1 MQINVNDLLFPK
13 HAMWKTLQKV
23 SEKYVLLSKSGQD
36 ATAPKYQ
43 TKKGN
48 RGKAQAFSEKD
59 DDGFDFGDGI
69 EAVQERKKSSTPP
82 VVPEKKRIVRKEIK
96 TGGKGSK
103 TKSKKRS
110 SSRKRGAKK
119 KDEGTKVVTGP
130 TGIQPNSRADIL
142 GLNVKSDEGDSE
154 VGANMEKPN
163 LLISIFGKDGN
174 EISREGSQDIAPTK
188 PEKQLQVP
196 TNASSNK
203 RNSFDDFNPFEH
215 SEKHN
220 DNASNETKPN
230 DYNPFR

>member
-142 GLNVKSDEGDSE
+142 GL
-154 VGANMEKPN
+154 
-163 LLISIFGKDGN
+163 
-174 EISREGSQDIAPTK
+174 
-188 PEKQLQVP
+188 
-196 TNASSNK
+196 
-203 RNSFDDFNPFEH
+203 
-215 SEKHN
+215 
-220 DNASNETKPN
+220 
-230 DYNPFR
+230 